1 MQNDNDRIS
10 KACVQRYKISHSY
23 YLQMQH
29 KMAVFANV
37 CSNC

>member
-1 MQNDNDRIS
+1 MQNDNDRIY
-10 KACVQRYKISHSY
+10 KACVQRCKSSQSY

-29 KMAVFANV
+29 KMAVFASV